1 MNTSIILCLAFAIG
15 VIAGLRTF
23 TAPAVVCWA
32 AHLGW
37 NNLHGS
43 HLAILG
49 SIVTVVIVTLLAI
62 FELVNDKLPNTPNRT
77 TPGPLGARI
86 VSGALC
92 GAALAIAGGQG
103 ALLGAILAIIGALV
117 GAFGGYQVRHQIVT
131 RLKVKDIGVA
141 LLEDL
146 IAIGGGL
153 LIVTRF

>member
-1 MNTSIILCLAFAIG
+1 MNTSLILCLAFAIG

-37 NNLHGS
+37 INLQGS
-43 HLAILG
+43 HLAFLG

-62 FELVNDKLPNTPNRT
+62 FELVNDKLPKTPSRT
-77 TPGPLGARI
+77 TPGPFGARI
-86 VSGALC
+86 VMGALSGGTLAVA
-92 GAALAIAGGQG
+92 GAQVV
-103 ALLGAILAIIGALV
+103 LLGAVLGIV
-117 GAFGGYQVRHQIVT
+117 GAVVGTLGGYQARHQIVT
-131 RLKVKDIGVA
+131 QLKVKDIGVA
-141 LLEDL
+141 LVEDL

>member
-1 MNTSIILCLAFAIG
+1 MTPSIVLCLAFAIG

-37 NNLHGS
+37 INLHGS
-43 HLAILG
+43 HLAFLG
-49 SIVTVVIVTLLAI
+49 SIITVVILTLLAI
-62 FELVNDKLPNTPNRT
+62 FELVNDKLPKTPNRT

-86 VSGALC
+86 VMGGLSRAT
-92 GAALAIAGGQG
+92 LAIAGGQG
-103 ALLGAILAIIGALV
+103 ALLGAILAIVGAV
-117 GAFGGYQVRHQIVT
+117 AGAFGGYQVRHQIVT
-131 RLKVKDIGVA
+131 QLKVNDIIVA
-141 LLEDL
+141 LTEDL

>member
-1 MNTSIILCLAFAIG
+1 MSSSIILCLAFAIG

-37 NNLHGS
+37 INLHGS
-43 HLAILG
+43 HLAFLG
-49 SIVTVVIVTLLAI
+49 SIITVMVVTLLAI
-62 FELVNDKLPNTPNRT
+62 FELVHDKLPKTPNRT

-86 VSGALC
+86 VLGALS

-103 ALLGAILAIIGALV
+103 ALLGAILAIVGAVV

-131 RLKVKDIGVA
+131 QLKVNDIVVA
-141 LLEDL
+141 LTEDL

>member
-1 MNTSIILCLAFAIG
+1 MSSSIILCLAFAIG

-37 NNLHGS
+37 INLHGS
-43 HLAILG
+43 HLAFLG
-49 SIVTVVIVTLLAI
+49 SIITVMVVTLLAI
-62 FELVNDKLPNTPNRT
+62 FELANDKLPKTPNRT

-86 VSGALC
+86 VLGALS

-103 ALLGAILAIIGALV
+103 ALLGAILAIVGAVV

-131 RLKVKDIGVA
+131 QLKVNDIVVA
-141 LLEDL
+141 LTEDL

>member
-43 HLAILG
+43 HLAVLG

-131 RLKVKDIGVA
+131 QLKVNDIIVA
-141 LLEDL
+141 LTEDL

>member
-1 MNTSIILCLAFAIG
+1 MNTPLILCLALAIG
-15 VIAGLRTF
+15 VVAGLRTF

-37 NNLHGS
+37 INLHGS
-43 HLAILG
+43 HLAFLG
-49 SIVTVVIVTLLAI
+49 SIITAVIVSLLAI
-62 FELVNDKLPNTPNRT
+62 AELVNDKLPKTPNRT

-86 VSGALC
+86 VLGALS

-103 ALLGAILAIIGALV
+103 ALLGAILAIVGAIV

-131 RLKVKDIGVA
+131 QLKVKDIVVA
-141 LLEDL
+141 LTEDL
-146 IAIGGGL
+146 IAIGGAL

>member
-1 MNTSIILCLAFAIG
+1 MNTSMILCLAFAIG

-37 NNLHGS
+37 INLQGS
-43 HLAILG
+43 HLAVLG
-49 SIVTVVIVTLLAI
+49 STVTVVIVTLLAI

-86 VSGALC
+86 VSGALS
-92 GAALAIAGGQG
+92 GAALAIAGVQ
-103 ALLGAILAIIGALV
+103 AVWLGAIIAVVGAVV

-131 RLKVKDIGVA
+131 QLKLKDIGVA
-141 LLEDL
+141 LTEDL

>member
-1 MNTSIILCLAFAIG
+1 MNTSLILCLAFAIG

-37 NNLHGS
+37 INLHGS
-43 HLAILG
+43 HLAFLG
-49 SIVTVVIVTLLAI
+49 SIITVVIVTLLAI
-62 FELVNDKLPNTPNRT
+62 FELVNDKLPKTPNRT

-86 VSGALC
+86 VLGALS
-92 GAALAIAGGQG
+92 GAALAMAGAQ
-103 ALLGAILAIIGALV
+103 AVWLGAILAIVGAVV

-131 RLKVKDIGVA
+131 QLKVRDIVVA
-141 LLEDL
+141 LTEDL
-146 IAIGGGL
+146 VAIGSGL

>member
-1 MNTSIILCLAFAIG
+1 MTTSLVLCLAFAIG

-37 NNLHGS
+37 INLHGS
-43 HLAILG
+43 KLAFLG
-49 SIVTVVIVTLLAI
+49 SIITAVIVTLLAI
-62 FELVNDKLPNTPNRT
+62 FELVNDKLPKTPSRT

-86 VSGALC
+86 VLGALS
-92 GAALAIAGGQG
+92 GAALAIAGAQAAWLG
-103 ALLGAILAIIGALV
+103 ALLAIVGALV

-131 RLKVKDIGVA
+131 QLKVMDIVVA
-141 LLEDL
+141 LAEDL
-146 IAIGGGL
+146 VAIGGGL